1 MARNATPVAG
11 SVMWARQLMRRIEG
25 PIAVFKT
32 NASLMSTKEAKKVV
46 KVLHALGYSQQ
57 YVVSGRC
64 QVGTPNKRHITTYH
78 RK

>member
-57 YVVSGRC
+57 YVVSDRW
-64 QVGTPNKRHITTYH
+64 QVVAK
-78 RK
+78 